1 MATPAARLRTDVAL
15 PRPTGGVGPKRLL
28 GSDYRLGFLFVAPMV
43 LLVLA
48 VGMGAAAIASIS
60 LVMSLPR

>member
-1 MATPAARLRTDVAL
+1 MNKKRATRNML
-15 PRPTGGVGPKRLL
+15 TGV
-28 GSDYRLGFLFVAPMV
+28 V

>member
-1 MATPAARLRTDVAL
+1 MNKKKAVRNML
-15 PRPTGGVGPKRLL
+15 TGV
-28 GSDYRLGFLFVAPMV
+28 V

-48 VGMGAAAIASIS
+48 VGMGLAAIASIQ

>member
-1 MATPAARLRTDVAL
+1 ML
-15 PRPTGGVGPKRLL
+15 TGV
-28 GSDYRLGFLFVAPMV
+28 V